1 MPLTELDPNVSGR
14 ASRASNVSVSSRD
27 KRSRQQ
33 AAQSAQSDLLS
44 STGVMSMLRTS
55 TELGDI
61 AGMTFGK
68 GSRSSHKRPA
78 HRRRSNNASSRLSV
92 SSSHTQMTGMSNHHP
107 RPSSS
112 SAPRRSMTNSLNA
125 PVFLPDTLSPTQMN
139 IPGASPLV
147 PPARLS
153 KDGRSFSLT
162 SNYAP
167 AHKLSK
173 PRSFASLRHP
183 ELAQRPRSPYRYPTR
198 LKRPG
203 YRSPS
208 PAMSDVTG
216 LQSRRPRH
224 PGHSSIPRPRNSP
237 VLPMM
242 PLDMG
247 QMQPLPVG
255 LQGSVANA
263 IQVSP
268 LQPHEMVQM
277 PYQHAH
283 FNRSTPTIIGVSPI
297 NEAVPRRRPVP
308 GGSHP
313 MLLKPMAMRPGTSLS
328 QSTES
333 DIPSSGAV
341 SLAPQTPKLH
351 HEAQVMIQPNSP
363 HTLNTP
369 NSPVDEHADSEEL
382 IYYDYSEH
390 FVNEEPKSQSPA
402 PAEAASV
409 IPGGFV
415 NHVKNI
421 LEGQGR
427 IGSSPVSTP
436 SPGNPVTPIE
446 ELGPEIFELPGSP
459 VPTPPREAVELP
471 AEPVPRRITREMIL
485 SVIEPSATTNGNDT
499 TMTVEAKVV
508 ENVVPVR
515 VPSRS
520 HSPMPSVPSNGSMS
534 TAQEQP
540 EVGPGVASTTDGDDA
555 PVRHSIETR
564 SSGLQDDNRA
574 SAVDFHVRY
583 SVPVTQG
590 SIDSTQS
597 FSVDDSEPQVQL
609 DITPE
614 TVGANVNPAEDELED
629 DMLVTE
635 ESTGRS
641 PFGRAKSLSV
651 PKSPKIDVEARF
663 SAPTLGSGQVE
674 EERIQAPECRIHVQ
688 VSPPVSTNDVLAA
701 QPALEA
707 LTSQPDNQALHS
719 AYDTPDPSPA
729 MYSDEGTPASATQQS
744 SSPASI
750 PAKSFS
756 SRESNNTTTHLVWPL
771 RRQTVN
777 NAAFQADEEYPSR
790 GSLMNETISIAK
802 DLRLSNPPRYP
813 SQLSDVK
820 EESCEESF
828 SDLSKRASTRASQNF
843 KFPYSRGSATATD
856 VGSSVDLGRR
866 TSMSFKF
873 PLPGRSSARRTSIE
887 EMFVSRTPS
896 VRASAPVFRSPKRT
910 KGSNG
915 SALVES
921 RLIPSMHFS
930 QMDLLEKLSEAFGD
944 GARLSLDGVPPEFE
958 VEIEL
963 MRERPASL
971 GPIREKYRSFFA
983 SLDSTDRVPD
993 FRPKTPVTETV
1004 EVAKPKPVVEIEV
1017 EKEPEPEPERERE
1030 HVNEQQT
1037 ETEVRSLR
1045 SDTAMST
1052 RDISRPYSP
1061 EEVLEEVERLSV
1073 PSMAGL
1079 TARLSEL
1086 IPSLKKYRSSE
1097 NVDEDVEDMIE
1108 DDELKADVEEMRHVG
1123 ERPGLLNNMKS
1134 SRRLRPLPG
1143 KTSLVLVDD
1152 DIYEELTLREK
1163 EKREKGEVNVLRYH
1177 HHHRIEEM
1185 SSSSDSYKSA
1195 QEERKIS
1202 MADDDDCKKARRK
1215 TPMAELEAP
1224 LPVHLRRSNEIESAA
1239 KKPDDGSD
1247 WDLAN
1252 VKFPS
1257 AIDIDISFPIKAHV
1271 RDGDRTSVASSSS
1284 SEYSLTSATIKNAAD
1299 AIGVHGDVNPT
1310 TTVTAQSHSTLAD
1323 STSTHDTFKNT
1334 HSRHNSRRQSGAG
1347 TSRPCTSVLGTLT
1360 RKMGMGSIM
1369 SSSHRHHSHHLHS
1382 HNVCNPSDPNHT
1394 HSHIY
1399 LARRTL
1405 SPNPTLTHPS
1415 ISLDDTHP
1423 VDPGDRYPTTGLT
1436 PPQGRFNINI
1446 DDVRSFFSDDS
1457 SQTKGAGGLRKRLTG
1472 LRLRLAGAGPSTATA
1487 ATAQNGNN
1495 ANSKNPTPVTDTAS
1509 SLIPLGGGGSSAGG
1523 AAGASTSFLTPL
1535 SPLPTLSPSTRRD
1548 SPSAITSE
1556 EPSTR
1561 SGGTLSLLP
1570 IPISLPLPLRGGG
1583 KTGDGC
1589 SSSGAGEV
1597 SVVMSRPRFGTTSAV
1612 QPAVAAA
1619 AAGQGA
1625 NGRGVDG
1632 PGGPGGLGMGMSRVE
1647 FRTKRMLEKL
1657 KSFWFSLG
1665 RSLLMAAAAE
1675 REREKKRRGSHNG
1688 GGGDDGNGGRESVL
1702 IVREREREE
1711 EVVLRDGN
1719 HVEVERVREVDID
1732 VQVAADKRENPVEP
1746 SLSPQQIRHQ
1756 HLTPTKVPTAAA
1768 AAASAVLGPTLTSS
1782 TTEPTE
1788 HSSDLVVV
1796 HPAPHTTAAP
1806 SIRGSSIARGRPST
1820 TAARSSRRS
1829 STYTTSA
1836 SANSTTRLV
1845 PSTAAASASGSRRSC
1860 VRPRR
1865 NSSCPGS
1872 RSRPGSRR
1880 SRGGA
1885 VTAAAA
1891 AAEEEVGGGGQEE
1904 AVTAGPVS
1912 VSKTTTVQTQMVAVM
1927 RSGSGSGNGGN
1938 AMEKDKEEEKEK
1950 EEVCVVASSEK
1961 TSTTATTTTNPTNT
1975 TQTAPPNSQTEA
1987 SGNGGGQQR
1996 ESKQNTDSSVAS
2008 LDAAQLA
2015 ALKFVGVV
2023 DVDED
2028 DDEVEEEVKREKEE
2042 GKKGLGG

>member
-14 ASRASNVSVSSRD
+14 ASRASNASVSSRD

-33 AAQSAQSDLLS
+33 AAHSAQSDLLS

-68 GSRSSHKRPA
+68 GSRTSHMRPA

-92 SSSHTQMTGMSNHHP
+92 SSSHTQTTNGMSSHHP

-167 AHKLSK
+167 AHRLSK

-224 PGHSSIPRPRNSP
+224 HSSIPRPRNSP
-237 VLPMM
+237 VSPMM
-242 PLDMG
+242 PLEMG
-247 QMQPLPVG
+247 QMQPMPAAFHG
-255 LQGSVANA
+255 A

-268 LQPHEMVQM
+268 LPHELAHM

-283 FNRSTPTIIGVSPI
+283 FNRSTPTIMGVSPI
-297 NEAVPRRRPVP
+297 IDAVPRRRPVP

-333 DIPSSGAV
+333 DIPSSGA
-341 SLAPQTPKLH
+341 SLAPQTPKLQ
-351 HEAQVMIQPNSP
+351 HEAQVTIQPNSP
-363 HTLNTP
+363 HTVNTP

-390 FVNEEPKSQSPA
+390 FASEEPKSPSQA

-421 LEGQGR
+421 LEGRG
-427 IGSSPVSTP
+427 GSSPSSTP
-436 SPGNPVTPIE
+436 SGNPVTPIE

-471 AEPVPRRITREMIL
+471 AEPVPKRITREMIL
-485 SVIEPSATTNGNDT
+485 SVIEPSSTTNGNET
-499 TMTVEAKVV
+499 TITVEAKV
-508 ENVVPVR
+508 EPIR
-515 VPSRS
+515 IPS
-520 HSPMPSVPSNGSMS
+520 SPAPSVSSDGSMS

-540 EVGPGVASTTDGDDA
+540 EVGPGVASSDGEDA
-555 PVRHSIETR
+555 PLRHSTETR
-564 SSGLQDDNRA
+564 SSGPQDDNRA

-590 SIDSTQS
+590 SIDSTES
-597 FSVDDSEPQVQL
+597 FSVDDSEPQVKL

-614 TVGANVNPAEDELED
+614 NVNPEEDVV
-629 DMLVTE
+629 VTE

-641 PFGRAKSLSV
+641 LFGRAKSLSV
-651 PKSPKIDVEARF
+651 PKSPKVDIEARF

-674 EERIQAPECRIHVQ
+674 EQAPECRIHVEI
-688 VSPPVSTNDVLAA
+688 SPPVAVDVPA
-701 QPALEA
+701 QPVKA
-707 LTSQPDNQALHS
+707 LTPQLDIQ
-719 AYDTPDPSPA
+719 YDTPDPSPV

-777 NAAFQADEEYPSR
+777 TTAFQADEEYPSR

-887 EMFVSRTPS
+887 ELFVSRTPS
-896 VRASAPVFRSPKRT
+896 VRASAPVFKSPKRPKT
-910 KGSNG
+910 
-915 SALVES
+915 ALVES

-944 GARLSLDGVPPEFE
+944 GGKLSLDGVPPDFD

-963 MRERPASL
+963 LRERPASL

-1004 EVAKPKPVVEIEV
+1004 EVAKPEPEVEV
-1017 EKEPEPEPERERE
+1017 EKEPEPEPE
-1030 HVNEQQT
+1030 QQT
-1037 ETEVRSLR
+1037 EAEVLSMRSE
-1045 SDTAMST
+1045 TAMSA

-1073 PSMAGL
+1073 PSLAGL

-1108 DDELKADVEEMRHVG
+1108 DDELKADVEDVRHVG

-1152 DIYEELTLREK
+1152 DIYEELTMREK
-1163 EKREKGEVNVLRYH
+1163 EKREKGDGHVLRC
-1177 HHHRIEEM
+1177 HRVEEM
-1185 SSSSDSYKSA
+1185 SSSSASYKSA

-1202 MADDDDCKKARRK
+1202 TADDDDDKKARRK

-1224 LPVHLRRSNEIESAA
+1224 LPVHLRRSNEIDTA
-1239 KKPDDGSD
+1239 KKSDDGSA

-1257 AIDIDISFPIKAHV
+1257 GIDIDISFPIKAHV
-1271 RDGDRTSVASSSS
+1271 RDGDRSTLASSSA
-1284 SEYSLTSATIKNAAD
+1284 SEYSLTNATIKNAAD

-1334 HSRHNSRRQSGAG
+1334 HSRHNSRRQSAAG
-1347 TSRPCTSVLGTLT
+1347 PSKPCTSVLGTLT
-1360 RKMGMGSIM
+1360 RKMGMGIK
-1369 SSSHRHHSHHLHS
+1369 SSHRHHSHHSHS
-1382 HNVCNPSDPNHT
+1382 HNVCNPSDPNHS
-1394 HSHIY
+1394 HSHVY

-1415 ISLDDTHP
+1415 ISLEDTRP

-1472 LRLRLAGAGPSTATA
+1472 LRLRLAGAGPSIA
-1487 ATAQNGNN
+1487 ATSTAKNGN

-1509 SLIPLGGGGSSAGG
+1509 SLIPLGGGSSAGG
-1523 AAGASTSFLTPL
+1523 AGASTSYLTPL

-1548 SPSAITSE
+1548 SPSAVTTE

-1561 SGGTLSLLP
+1561 SGRTISLLP

-1583 KTGDGC
+1583 KTGD
-1589 SSSGAGEV
+1589 SSSISGAGDAG
-1597 SVVMSRPRFGTTSAV
+1597 VVMSRPRFGTTSAV

-1619 AAGQGA
+1619 AGQSA
-1625 NGRGVDG
+1625 NSGVDG

-1675 REREKKRRGSHNG
+1675 KEREKRRGSNG
-1688 GGGDDGNGGRESVL
+1688 RDSVL
-1702 IVREREREE
+1702 VVREREREE
-1711 EVVLRDGN
+1711 LVFRDGN
-1719 HVEVERVREVDID
+1719 HVQRQVELERIREVDVDIHM
-1732 VQVAADKRENPVEP
+1732 DKRDN
-1746 SLSPQQIRHQ
+1746 SASPAKLQ
-1756 HLTPTKVPTAAA
+1756 HLTPTKVPVTVIVPTMTSSTLPSDLVHPPPHTAPS
-1768 AAASAVLGPTLTSS
+1768 AASA
-1782 TTEPTE
+1782 
-1788 HSSDLVVV
+1788 
-1796 HPAPHTTAAP
+1796 
-1806 SIRGSSIARGRPST
+1806 RGRTST
-1820 TAARSSRRS
+1820 TASRNAAARRRRS
-1829 STYTTSA
+1829 STHTTSA

-1845 PSTAAASASGSRRSC
+1845 PLSTANASAAGSRRS
-1860 VRPRR
+1860 VRPRA
-1865 NSSCPGS
+1865 SSCPGS
-1872 RSRPGSRR
+1872 RPPSRR
-1880 SRGGA
+1880 GRAADGDVADATPSGT
-1885 VTAAAA
+1885 VT
-1891 AAEEEVGGGGQEE
+1891 VSTTQ
-1904 AVTAGPVS
+1904 TA
-1912 VSKTTTVQTQMVAVM
+1912 TATQSA
-1927 RSGSGSGNGGN
+1927 SGS
-1938 AMEKDKEEEKEK
+1938 AMDKDKQKEK
-1950 EEVCVVASSEK
+1950 EEAGGGGGAAAADGLTRSVESTS
-1961 TSTTATTTTNPTNT
+1961 STTPHE
-1975 TQTAPPNSQTEA
+1975 TQAEA
-1987 SGNGGGQQR
+1987 CVQQ
-1996 ESKQNTDSSVAS
+1996 ESKRLGQGQQNTDSSVAS
-2008 LDAAQLA
+2008 LDPAHLA
-2015 ALKFVGVV
+2015 ALKFVGAV
-2023 DVDED
+2023 DVDG
-2028 DDEVEEEVKREKEE
+2028 DEECEGVGEKVENV
-2042 GKKGLGG
+2042 G